1 MNLKSKKIG
10 SVIVLELDGSI
21 LGGPES
27 VEINQNLIKFIGEG
41 SKKFIIDLSQ
51 VNVMNSSGLG
61 TLIASLTAI
70 KKNGGELKIAGANSK
85 IQNLFTVTKLNTIF
99 ELSESSET
107 ALQLFQES

>member
-1 MNLKSKKIG
+1 MDLKSKKID
-10 SVIVLELDGSI
+10 SVIVLELDGNI

-27 VEINQNLIKFIGEG
+27 VEINKNLIKFIEEG
-41 SKKFIIDLSQ
+41 SKRFIIDLSN

-61 TLIASLTAI
+61 TLIASLTVI

-99 ELSESSET
+99 ELSESSQI